1 MLISF
6 DNRKIRKI
14 CEDEIEARSE
24 FGIQVSTKLQNRLA
38 DLAAAISVTDIII
51 GNPCELKNTP
61 YPNYKVDLYNNYIL
75 IFAANNV
82 IVSQNGN
89 GSINWSEVNR
99 IKILEIKEHYE

>member
-14 CEDEIEARSE
+14 CEDEIEAQKE
-24 FGIQVSTKLQNRLA
+24 FGIQVSIKLQNRLA
-38 DLAAAISVTDIII
+38 DLAAANSVNDIII
-51 GNPCELKNTP
+51 GNPSELKNTP
-61 YPNYKVDLYNNYIL
+61 YSNYKVDLCNNYIL
-75 IFAANNV
+75 IFAVNN
-82 IVSQNGN
+82 INVSQNDD